1 MDPSSLAEQLNAER
15 EKTLERIAALA
26 RDREGII
33 ESTVSTG
40 VDDEH
45 DPEGATI
52 AFERAQIEALLD
64 QSRRHL
70 SDLDLA
76 LRRLDEGAYG
86 QCEVCGAPI
95 PADRLTARPTARTCI
110 GCASRR

>member
-1 MDPSSLAEQLNAER
+1 MSLADQLNAER

-26 RDREGII
+26 HDREGVI
-33 ESTVSTG
+33 ESCVSTG

-70 SDLDLA
+70 SDLDRA

-86 QCEVCGAPI
+86 RCEVCGAPI
-95 PADRLTARPTARTCI
+95 AAERLAARPTALTCI
-110 GCASRR
+110 ACASRR